1 MDPQRFRMVNI
12 RNCLLWSMQ
21 GRNLEEVTVGHLQ
34 RALISYLETLSVTQ
48 LDRQE
53 SSLTWMAYVSLNRH
67 AFMYAAPLVHCHSV
81 TPDYTALALLFL
93 LF

>member
-1 MDPQRFRMVNI
+1 MK
-12 RNCLLWSMQ
+12 
-21 GRNLEEVTVGHLQ
+21 EVMVGHSQ

-81 TPDYTALALLFL
+81 TPDDLALAVF
-93 LF
+93 